1 MSLGENFKVLRKA
14 IPGDD
19 RVTVRVQRAVCCKC
33 GVAYDIADGGT
44 RAPQPFAAMAGRFRR
59 AGWEMG
65 QSRSKDLCPAH
76 AKANRKRRLRHVAV
90 GFAAHD
96 FDQFVRIQVTPG
108 DPGYPI
114 GLGVVDYRL
123 QGTGEVVTPWPPV
136 DPLADRV
143 FTPPVPTPSLLEIDQ
158 TRKQEPTPMTTETE
172 TKAPDE
178 APRRTAKFLTYLQQ
192 RKIEAALEAV
202 ITRID
207 AETCSFHEG
216 HSDETVAAGMDF
228 DCTKYN
234 VRGLRTQVFGKLYIR
249 GPEKPKE
256 PDLAALTQ
264 RVAALEAMVLELVD
278 KVATLTV
285 TSADVR
291 LVAHAKGDRL

>member
-19 RVTVRVQRAVCCKC
+19 RVTVRVQRAVCAKC
-33 GVAYDIADGGT
+33 DATHDIADGGT
-44 RAPQPFAAMAGRFRR
+44 RAPQPFAAMARRFRR

-65 QSRSKDLCPAH
+65 QTRRGDLCPAH
-76 AKANRKRRLRHVAV
+76 ARLKSRLRDVNI
-90 GFAAHD
+90 GFAEHD
-96 FDQFVRIQVTPG
+96 LDQFVRIQTAELDVA
-108 DPGYPI
+108 
-114 GLGVVDYRL
+114 RA
-123 QGTGEVVTPWPPV
+123 V

-143 FTPPVPTPSLLEIDQ
+143 FTPPVPYPSLLEIDQ

-172 TKAPDE
+172 TETPAE
-178 APRRTAKFLTYLQQ
+178 TTRRTATFLTYLQQ

-207 AETCSFHEG
+207 AETCSYHDG

-234 VRGLRTQVFGKLYIR
+234 VRNLRAQVFGKLYIR
-249 GPEKPKE
+249 GPEKPKA
-256 PDLAALTQ
+256 PDLAALTA
-264 RVAALEAMVLELVD
+264 RVAALEAMVLELVEKVGD
-278 KVATLTV
+278 RADQRPGVDIGVSADLPSLTVATRSGL
-285 TSADVR
+285 
-291 LVAHAKGDRL
+291 